1 MRSIRGFHGWGV
13 REVRL
18 GYGSRLRQQHRSD
31 GYSLSVQGRE
41 LHHEGCAIG
50 VDVHDGTDV
59 SRQQIV
65 FAVAG
70 DRGGEDDVFVFLE
83 GMHFSQYWTASRQ
96 AVLPDALHV
105 IKSAAH
111 CHAQF
116 RVC

>member
-1 MRSIRGFHGWGV
+1 MRSNGSFHDSGV

-18 GYGSRLRQQHRSD
+18 GYGSRLRRQHRSD

-59 SRQQIV
+59 SRQQIAFV
-65 FAVAG
+65 VAG
-70 DRGGEDDVFVFLE
+70 DSGGKDNVFVFLE
-83 GMHFSQYWTASRQ
+83 GLHFSQCWNASRQ
-96 AVLPDALHV
+96 AVLPGALHV